1 MTRKAKA
8 PRRSDCP
15 LNACLEI
22 FGDRWSLLVVRDLL
36 FKSRHEFKDYLAA
49 KEKIATNVLSDRLR
63 RLEENGIVTK
73 AAHPTD
79 ARRVDYRLTEKGLDL
94 APLLFEMALWATK
107 HEETKAPTSL
117 LRRMSEDRENLLA
130 ELRANHRPEHSRA
143 GQLSSAVIHSR

>member
-1 MTRKAKA
+1 MSQNAKA

-15 LNACLEI
+15 LNVCLEI

-36 FKSRHEFKDYLAA
+36 FKRRHEFKDYLAA
-49 KEKIATNVLSDRLR
+49 KEKIASNILSDRLR
-63 RLEENGIVTK
+63 RLEENGIIMKSV
-73 AAHPTD
+73 HPTD

-107 HEETKAPTSL
+107 HEGTHAPTPL

-130 ELRANHRPEHSRA
+130 ELRANQQPTQSRA
-143 GQLSSAVIHSR
+143 